1 MSARVA
7 DVHKP
12 ISGGRGL
19 LLSAAGLAATGSEAF
34 RAMAKEVETLG
45 AALLAKKDRAKWEAQ
60 QLLELGAK
68 AARSP
73 RVPPA
78 IGLGIKRKQEEREER
93 QRQEGIAAGMV
104 RVKGSGATKRRKVQQ
119 RSATAAHRGGPGNL
133 GALEDVLRGGV
144 LHVQP
149 LPKTVTAQH
158 TGGSRQQ
165 KRGGSRKQR
174 EDHGGFSGAATDSR
188 GRRQGKKG
196 GGRGKGNKSKGARK
210 KRRK

>member
-7 DVHKP
+7 DVHKST
-12 ISGGRGL
+12 SGGGGL
-19 LLSAAGLAATGSEAF
+19 HLGAAGAAATGSEAF

-45 AALLAKKDRAKWEAQ
+45 AALLAKKDRARWEAQ
-60 QLLELGAK
+60 RLLELGAK

-104 RVKGSGATKRRKVQQ
+104 RVKGSGAIKRRKVQQ
-119 RSATAAHRGGPGNL
+119 RSSMAAHHGSPGKL

-149 LPKTVTAQH
+149 LKRTVTTQH
-158 TGGSRQQ
+158 TRGSRQQ

-174 EDHGGFSGAATDSR
+174 EDHGGFSGAATSSR
-188 GRRQGKKG
+188 GGRQGRKG
-196 GGRGKGNKSKGARK
+196 AGRGKGSKSKGARK